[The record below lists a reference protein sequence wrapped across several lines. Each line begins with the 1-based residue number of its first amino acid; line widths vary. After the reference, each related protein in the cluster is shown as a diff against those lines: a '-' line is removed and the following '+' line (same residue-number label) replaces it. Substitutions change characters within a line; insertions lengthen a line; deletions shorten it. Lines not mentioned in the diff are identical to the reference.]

1 MAFPGGFSRA
11 SAAHG
16 TGRVWSAS
24 ILVAQF
30 PQPLNRVAWSAPS
43 YIFRPRLLRRELSNT
58 PRAIES
64 PSASLGA
71 SAPIVAAKLLRHWS
85 LPAYVAPSR
94 RTSETRF
101 GSKYLV
107 TLLSIPSAH

>member
-16 TGRVWSAS
+16 TGRVRSAS
-24 ILVAQF
+24 PPVAQF

-58 PRAIES
+58 PRGIES
-64 PSASLGA
+64 LWASLTA
-71 SAPIVAAKLLRHWS
+71 SAPIVAAKLLKHW
-85 LPAYVAPSR
+85 LRPGYVARSR
-94 RTSETRF
+94 LIFEMRF
-101 GSKYLV
+101 GSKYLA
-107 TLLSIPSAH
+107 TLLSTRSAH